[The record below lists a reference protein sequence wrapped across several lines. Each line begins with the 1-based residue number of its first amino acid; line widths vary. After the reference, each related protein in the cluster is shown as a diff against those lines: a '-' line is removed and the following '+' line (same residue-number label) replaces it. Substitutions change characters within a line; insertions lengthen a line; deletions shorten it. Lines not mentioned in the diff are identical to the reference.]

1 MLSTNADALT
11 AGLTL
16 PSPQS
21 PTKNEVHD
29 FSNALETPPS
39 EHQPSGDTLHGVME
53 EMSF

>member
-29 FSNALETPPS
+29 FSNALEAHLFHYAMKS
-39 EHQPSGDTLHGVME
+39 IAARLM
-53 EMSF
+53 F